1 MKSELK
7 HIFHLS
13 KLKIHVPSGIF
24 IVHARHLKSAT
35 IFLPNLRELEFGAFR
50 VNIENQYSGI
60 QIHVGP

>member
-13 KLKIHVPSGIF
+13 KF
-24 IVHARHLKSAT
+24 TVHARHLKSAT